1 MGNPNPNPQDP
12 PPDSEYRY
20 DYGNYDTYDNGNTD
34 PDVSNPGVNLDN
46 GSPDP
51 EAARYDNNYG
61 RDPCAGVSCPEIDC
75 PTRPYIPQGECCP
88 ICPGG
93 SQVAPVRP
101 ELQEN
106 YDQPPDEIPV
116 DSFGSS
122 GNGGP

>member
-1 MGNPNPNPQDP
+1 MIYLILRVFLLLLED
-12 PPDSEYRY
+12 Y
-20 DYGNYDTYDNGNTD
+20 DDTYDNGNTD

-93 SQVAPVRP
+93 SQV
-101 ELQEN
+101 
-106 YDQPPDEIPV
+106 Y
-116 DSFGSS
+116 G
-122 GNGGP
+122 